1 MTLGSSRSGRY
12 LLVAAVLTTALCV
25 SFLAAQRGPAAG
37 ALPRLPDGKPDL
49 QGIWQSDGKAAAD
62 VQPFAEGQ
70 QIPYKP
76 GAEAKKRQNF
86 ADRAKSDPLNSC
98 FMPGVPRIMYLDHPY
113 QIFQAK
119 DHIAFTFE
127 WSSVFRLIYTTTKAS
142 PHPGID
148 SWMGDSRGR
157 WEGNTLV
164 VDVIGSND
172 RTWFDQAGNYHS
184 DKMHVTERYTL
195 TDPDTIRYEATIT
208 DPEVFTRPWKIS
220 FPIHRVKNKS
230 RVLEYQCQAEKEEK
244 NGDFE
249 RDTRTWY
256 PKR

>member
-1 MTLGSSRSGRY
+1 MTLGFSKSGRH
-12 LLVAAVLTTALCV
+12 LLLSGILLAVCGV
-25 SFLAAQRGPAAG
+25 SFFAAQRGPAPV
-37 ALPRLPDGKPDL
+37 ALPRLADGKPNL
-49 QGIWQSDGKAAAD
+49 QGIWQSDGKPAAD
-62 VQPFAEGQ
+62 VQPFVEGG

-76 GAEAKKRQNF
+76 GAEAKKRENF

-98 FMPGVPRIMYLDHPY
+98 FMPGVPRIMYLDHPF

-127 WSSVFRLIYTTTKAS
+127 WSSVFRLIYTTTKVS

-164 VDVIGSND
+164 VEVIGSNN

-184 DKMHVTERYTL
+184 DKMRVTERYTL
-195 TDPDTIRYEATIT
+195 TDADTIRYEATIT
-208 DPEVFTRPWKIS
+208 DPEVFSRPWKIS
-220 FPIHRVKNKS
+220 FPIHRIKNKS

-249 RDTRTWY
+249 REQRTWY

>member
-1 MTLGSSRSGRY
+1 MTLGSLRSGRY
-12 LLVAAVLTTALCV
+12 LLAAAVLLTALCV
-25 SFLAAQRGPAAG
+25 SFLAAQRGPAGG

-49 QGIWQSDGKAAAD
+49 QGIWQSDGKPAAD
-62 VQPFAEGQ
+62 VQPFVEGG

-98 FMPGVPRIMYLDHPY
+98 FMPGVPRIMYLDHPF

-127 WSSVFRLIYTTTKAS
+127 WSSVFRLIYTTTKVS

-148 SWMGDSRGR
+148 SWMADSRGH
-157 WEGNTLV
+157 WEGDTLV
-164 VDVIGSND
+164 VEVIGSND

-184 DKMHVTERYTL
+184 DKMRVTERYTL
-195 TDPDTIRYEATIT
+195 ANADTLRYEATIT

-220 FPIHRVKNKS
+220 FPMQRIKNKG
-230 RVLEYQCQAEKEEK
+230 RILEYQCQAEKEEK